1 MFRPPSLPPRG
12 HGPVARQL
20 AKLPSGA
27 RVHLHYGSVWVKY
40 VRRWM
45 PAGVIGDPITSPEL
59 ARLNA
64 GMMPIQLSPAWGPGE
79 VTP

>member
-1 MFRPPSLPPRG
+1 MFRPSRMPSRG
-12 HGPVARQL
+12 HGVVARQL
-20 AKLPSGA
+20 AKLPSGT
-27 RVHLHYGSVWVKY
+27 RVQMQYGSVWVKY

-45 PAGVIGDPITSPEL
+45 VAGVIRFPTTSPEL

-64 GMMPIQLSPAWGPGE
+64 GMMPVQLSPAWEPTE